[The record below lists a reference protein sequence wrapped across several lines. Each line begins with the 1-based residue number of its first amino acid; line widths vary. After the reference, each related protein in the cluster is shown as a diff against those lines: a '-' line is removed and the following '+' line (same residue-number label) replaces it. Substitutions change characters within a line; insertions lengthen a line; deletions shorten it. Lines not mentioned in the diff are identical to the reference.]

1 MQKPLAKA
9 ILFDMDG
16 TLVNTLEDIRS
27 ALGSALSLVGLS
39 PPSAETT
46 KSVVGRGLK
55 NALKGALQD
64 AGATLDEDVQEHLYH
79 AMMEFYRTHPSERST
94 LYEGIGELLEKLHD
108 DGFILGVLSNK
119 EDELT
124 RAIVRDVLGEFH
136 FAWVQGLMDSVP
148 RKPDRTAIVQ
158 FLAKQGLSAEEVL
171 YIGDSEVDWQ
181 TAANV
186 PCSHI
191 LVSWGFRAKEKLQ
204 SLPGSV
210 VVDTVH
216 ELEDAIYG
224 IQRERSQKQS

>member
-27 ALGSALSLVGLS
+27 ALGFALDLIGFG
-39 PPSAETT
+39 PPSTETT
-46 KSVVGRGLK
+46 KRVVGRGLR
-55 NALKGALQD
+55 NALRGAIQEV
-64 AGATLDEDVQEHLYH
+64 GVTLDEQEHQRLYD
-79 AMMEFYRTHPSERST
+79 AMMDSYRAHPSDRSS
-94 LYEGIGELLEKLHD
+94 LYEGIHALLCKLHS
-108 DGFILGVLSNK
+108 DGVALGILSNK

-124 RAIVRDVLGEFH
+124 KRIVRDVLGDFS
-136 FAWVQGLMDSVP
+136 FVWVQGLLDSVP
-148 RKPDRTAIVQ
+148 RKPDATAIHQ
-158 FLAKQGLSAEEVL
+158 FLTCQGLASEDIL

-181 TAANV
+181 TACNV

-191 LVSWGFRAKEKLQ
+191 LVSWGFRPKEELQ
-204 SLPGSV
+204 SLPGSM

-224 IQRERSQKQS
+224 IQREGSEKQS

>member
-27 ALGSALSLVGLS
+27 AMGCALSLIGFP

-46 KSVVGRGLK
+46 KRVVGRGLK
-55 NALKGALQD
+55 NALRGAIQEL
-64 AGATLDEDVQEHLYH
+64 GVTLDEEEHQRLYN
-79 AMMEFYRTHPSERST
+79 AMMDSYRAHPSDQST
-94 LYEGIGELLEKLHD
+94 LYAGIHSLLCKLQA
-108 DGFILGVLSNK
+108 DGFALGILSNK

-124 RAIVRDVLGEFH
+124 KRIVSDVLGDFS
-136 FAWVQGLMDSVP
+136 FVWVQGLLDSVP
-148 RKPDRTAIVQ
+148 RKPDATAIRQ
-158 FLAKQGLSAEEVL
+158 FLIRQGFSADDIV

-181 TAANV
+181 TACNV
-186 PCSHI
+186 PCSPI
-191 LVSWGFRAKEKLQ
+191 LVSWGFRPKEELQ
-204 SLPGSV
+204 SLPGSM

-224 IQRERSQKQS
+224 IQREGSEKQS